1 MSNDL
6 VEISYEKCKCG
17 RKEPRIL
24 KFLGRTDDMLKVKGV
39 KIFVSQ
45 IEDFLFSYSKFNH
58 QYEIVLTDDSYL
70 DSLTINVEYHRK
82 ISKELRKYLKEY
94 EKEVEEEFRER
105 FGIKSNINIVDIQ
118 SIVRTDGKV
127 RRVKDLRK
135 KMVAF

>member
-1 MSNDL
+1 M
-6 VEISYEKCKCG
+6 
-17 RKEPRIL
+17 